1 MTICRESCETA
12 TRDICTCTC
21 GGASHGIGRI
31 RWAAARAEADA
42 GRESPSIL
50 HQVGKWKAAKK
61 RVKGRLST
69 LVRKRR
75 AKRVK
80 LAAGSAGGKTNVP
93 LGPILHGET
102 IETAEYARTVVLVK
116 WLSINH
122 DERRQIEWLAD
133 EISKLGIATLDELAG
148 SDDNARR
155 RIRKRLADHFWCDC
169 LAAIVATLEEVQA
182 TQKKIRS
189 GAADTAGKTAALAWR
204 KVQDSRSSSHG
215 KLPRSR
221 SGRAVRSK
229 SDEQAGLDEAILE
242 RAVAGV
248 VKLVLDGL
256 TAGSDTGIE
265 TLVFKVRVLALIMCP
280 NPVRHELVWKHCWL
294 PLVKLF
300 MKKKLVYEMHQ
311 LVDGGLDQEH
321 TWDRAGPG
329 REDAPDGHRTG
340 GPLQPGV

>member
-42 GRESPSIL
+42 GRESPSISRN
-50 HQVGKWKAAKK
+50 VEKWKAAKK
-61 RVKGRLST
+61 KVKGRLST
-69 LVRKRR
+69 LVAKRR
-75 AKRVK
+75 AKRANR
-80 LAAGSAGGKTNVP
+80 AAGSAGGKTKVP

-122 DERRQIEWLAD
+122 DERMQIEWLAD
-133 EISKLGIATLDELAG
+133 EISKLGATTLDELAG
-148 SDDNARR
+148 SDDDARC

-169 LAAIVATLEEVQA
+169 LAAIVASLDEVRALQE
-182 TQKKIRS
+182 KIRS
-189 GAADTAGKTAALAWR
+189 GAGDTAGKTAALAWR

-221 SGRAVRSK
+221 SGRVVRSK

-248 VKLVLDGL
+248 VKLAFDGL
-256 TAGSDTGIE
+256 TAGSGTGIE
-265 TLVFKVRVLALIMCP
+265 TLVIKLRILALIMCP
-280 NPVRHELVWKHCWL
+280 NPVRHELVWRHCWL

-300 MKKKLVYEMHQ
+300 LKKKLVYEMHQ

-321 TWDRAGPG
+321 TWDRAVPG
-329 REDAPDGHRTG
+329 RGDAPDEHRI
-340 GPLQPGV
+340 